1 MSRSRI
7 IEIESCKECPY
18 FDNELFDYWCKHPD
32 IKAKRKINHKSIN
45 KIQEWCTLKYYPY
58 YYGNEGMKDEYGDY

>member
-1 MSRSRI
+1 MMSRSRI
-7 IEIESCKECPY
+7 IEVESCKECPY
-18 FDNELFDYWCKHPD
+18 LNKGVKKYWCIEHMDKN
-32 IKAKRKINHKSIN
+32 ISRESIN